1 MFSVRVDESHRARP
15 HLRAPALHGQL
26 DSSFPDKP
34 HFSVEMAVRRVGSS
48 ARRQSGLV
56 DFHGLARGEFA
67 FEEVARIT
75 AEFDV
80 RGVSFSKGYIA
91 VGSTVPSWALASAGR
106 IAGIRTVGANTAGR
120 RAHNSRRVTDM
131 IFSLGCV

>member
-1 MFSVRVDESHRARP
+1 MFFVRVDESHRARP

-34 HFSVEMAVRRVGSS
+34 HFSVEMEVRRVGSS

-67 FEEVARIT
+67 FEEVANYGG
-75 AEFDV
+75 V
-80 RGVSFSKGYIA
+80 RCPRSELLKGIHRSGQHSA
-91 VGSTVPSWALASAGR
+91 FVGIGFRWKDCRNQDGR
-106 IAGIRTVGANTAGR
+106 CQRTV
-120 RAHNSRRVTDM
+120 
-131 IFSLGCV
+131 